1 MLQWSALTRD
11 EFERAVESLIV
22 RVIASEQPH
31 LVARVFDG
39 RGGDGGIDIEVVDRE
54 TGRRVQILQLK
65 HFPEGFSG
73 GFREVRRRQ
82 ITESFR
88 AALRHDMDE
97 WTLVVPR
104 KPTAAELDF
113 LAAMERERNPR
124 ITCWGP
130 PELDAM
136 LSRYP
141 ELEEYVTRDPVR
153 TALDRYGRSSAAVT
167 TLSDYAEEVQKLT
180 GLARG
185 WSPYWA
191 PHISHA
197 GGRMTIGLE
206 ALRPDSSEREPLTFT
221 LDTNWDGHADLLA
234 DYTRSMEFGFTN
246 AVELPPEVVLGVAWE
261 GPEWFQRRTG
271 SGTVLLGPSSH
282 RRTPGRVTCLDAD
295 GRSFISRNIVIDRV
309 GRGSRGGRLEVS
321 VAPGMTITLTLEFDT
336 TSGSLAMQSSMEG
349 LSGGEA
355 RQHLRLLD
363 AMSRAAH
370 IRVQFE
376 EVDVEFEVSG
386 ARPTPS
392 RTLVELVDD
401 VAQIEELAGTSFRW
415 PRTLSLTAHERVW
428 IRAARLM
435 LEGRTMLVP
444 GSLNFDL
451 DVSDLTPPL
460 EKLLTRGV
468 EGRFAHPAWSVP
480 IFGEDVEL
488 GEVVF
493 WHPRM
498 RVRDADEALAALR
511 DGRAR
516 SLHVEAREAEGLM
529 AWMPD
534 RSGSDDASPVV
545 RWGLVDIDEHPAL
558 TRTVPAT

>member
-1 MLQWSALTRD
+1 MLQWGVLTRD
-11 EFERAVESLIV
+11 EFERAVESLVV

-31 LVARVFDG
+31 LVARAFDG

-54 TGRRVQILQLK
+54 TNHRVQILQLK

-88 AALRHDMDE
+88 AALRQDMDE

-104 KPTAAELDF
+104 KPTPAELDF
-113 LAAMERERNPR
+113 LAALESEGGPR

-141 ELEEYVTRDPVR
+141 ELEEYITRDPVR
-153 TALDRYGRSSAAVT
+153 TALDRFSRSSAAVT
-167 TLSDYAEEVQKLT
+167 TVNDYVDEVQKLT
-180 GLARG
+180 GIARG

-191 PHISHA
+191 PRVSHA
-197 GGRMTIGLE
+197 GGRTAIGFE
-206 ALRPDSSEREPLTFT
+206 ALRPDASEREPLTFT

-234 DYTRSMEFGFTN
+234 EYTRSVEFGFTN

-261 GPEWFQRRTG
+261 GPDWFRRRSG
-271 SGTVLLGPSSH
+271 AGTVLLGPLSVKG
-282 RRTPGRVTCLDAD
+282 TPGRITCLDAD
-295 GRSFISRNIVIDRV
+295 GRSLMSRNIVIDRV

-321 VAPGMTITLTLEFDT
+321 VAPGVTITLTLAFDSA
-336 TSGSLAMQSSMEG
+336 SGSLAVQSTMEG

-363 AMSRAAH
+363 AMSRAAGL
-370 IRVQFE
+370 RVQFE
-376 EVDVEFEVSG
+376 DVDVKFEVSG
-386 ARPTPS
+386 ERPPPS
-392 RTLVELVDD
+392 RTLMELVDD
-401 VAQIEELAGTSFRW
+401 VAQIEDLAGTSVRW
-415 PRTLSLTAHERVW
+415 PRTLALAAHERVW

-435 LEGRTMLVP
+435 LEGRTVLVP
-444 GSLNFDL
+444 GSLSVDL
-451 DVSDLTPPL
+451 DVSDLTPSL
-460 EKLLTRGV
+460 EKLLTRGA
-468 EGRFAHPAWSVP
+468 EGRFVHPAWSVT

-488 GEVVF
+488 GDVVF

-498 RVRDADEALAALR
+498 RVGDADAALAVLR

-516 SLHVEAREAEGLM
+516 SLHVEAGEADGLM

-545 RWGLVDIDEHPAL
+545 GWGIADIDEHPAL
-558 TRTVPAT
+558 PRTAPAA